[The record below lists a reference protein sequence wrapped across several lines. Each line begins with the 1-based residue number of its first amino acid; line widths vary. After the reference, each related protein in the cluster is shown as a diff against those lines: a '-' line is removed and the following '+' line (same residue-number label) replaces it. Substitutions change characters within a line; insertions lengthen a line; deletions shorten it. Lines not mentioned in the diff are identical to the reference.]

1 MKNRLT
7 VKIQRKTYTFI
18 SDESQEYSD
27 ALAGQL
33 DRKLNDC
40 LKQNEGIST
49 IDAAFLTA
57 FECMDEIYK
66 ANKNIDNIRSQIKDY
81 VDEAAKAREEV
92 EQTKKELE
100 DALKKINMLREKNNA
115 LFAELKSVRAS
126 IKENAHNAQE
136 KKEEHNPVHQTQPAG
151 NIQHSSSNGNY
162 IGQMNYNPNNRNGGQ
177 R

>member
-33 DRKLNDC
+33 DKKLNDC

-81 VDEAAKAREEV
+81 VDEASKAREEV

-126 IKENAHNAQE
+126 IKENAHE
-136 KKEEHNPVHQTQPAG
+136 KKEEHEPTHNAQPVQSVSQ
-151 NIQHSSSNGNY
+151 NNSNGNY
-162 IGQMNYNPNNRNGGQ
+162 IGQMNYDPNRNGGHH
-177 R
+177 